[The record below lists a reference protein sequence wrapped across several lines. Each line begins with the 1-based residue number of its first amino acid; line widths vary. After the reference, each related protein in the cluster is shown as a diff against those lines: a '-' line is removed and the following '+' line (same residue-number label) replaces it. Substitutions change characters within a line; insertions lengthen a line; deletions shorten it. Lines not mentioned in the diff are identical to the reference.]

1 MKFPASH
8 KIWASIPIALL
19 LATTLILTSCTCGQ
33 NTPPSSQRL
42 PDTRTLMPSTAV
54 QPPSNKVAP
63 DFTIST
69 PAVQPPSNKVAPDL
83 TIYTP
88 AVQPPPNKVAADLT
102 ISAVEVYPNQPQSGQ
117 YFSLKIYVKNIGQAA
132 SGEYDLAISIK
143 DVSRGNT
150 YPIGTFRRGQI
161 QPGESIIA
169 FSSGNIMVNEP
180 GAHQVQAE
188 ITPFLFEDGN
198 GQNNKSIWAFTV
210 K

>member
-1 MKFPASH
+1 MKVPASH

-19 LATTLILTSCTCGQ
+19 LAATLILTSCTCGQ
-33 NTPPSSQRL
+33 SAPPSSL
-42 PDTRTLMPSTAV
+42 PDTRTLSPSTAV
-54 QPPSNKVAP
+54 QPPSNK
-63 DFTIST
+63 I
-69 PAVQPPSNKVAPDL
+69 
-83 TIYTP
+83 
-88 AVQPPPNKVAADLT
+88 AADLT
-102 ISAVEVYPNQPQSGQ
+102 ISAVEVNPNQPQSGQ
-117 YFSLKIYVKNIGQAA
+117 NFSVKIYVKNTGQAA

-150 YPIGTFRRGQI
+150 YPVGTFRRGQI

-198 GQNNKSIWAFTV
+198 GQNNKSIWAFSV